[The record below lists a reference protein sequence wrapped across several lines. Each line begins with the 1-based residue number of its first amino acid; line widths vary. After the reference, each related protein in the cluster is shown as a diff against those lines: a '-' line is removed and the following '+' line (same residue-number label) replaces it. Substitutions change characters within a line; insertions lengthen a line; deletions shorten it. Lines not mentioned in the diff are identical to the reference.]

1 MAADRLGCGLA
12 LALLRLSISPTSA
25 ATDLPS
31 ARAMVTSAS
40 QKSFSSET
48 DVRWRA
54 MVSERLLLGRAML
67 ESLALRADHVL
78 GPYQTVEFLLEHM
91 AEPNRLLAQGGAAL
105 MRGLGDLARLVVA
118 DMRRKRRH
126 QHERLLQM
134 LLDAVPVGLDAD
146 DAFLPEAVGDIGE
159 KPDGLQHGV
168 SDHRLEYVRLEMP
181 LASGKGDRRV
191 VAHDLRRHHGHRLA
205 LGGVDLAR
213 HDR

>member
-1 MAADRLGCGLA
+1 MAADRLGCGIA
-12 LALLRLSISPTSA
+12 LALRRLSISPTSA

-78 GPYQTVEFLLEHM
+78 GPYQTVELLLEHM

-105 MRGLGDLARLVVA
+105 MRSLGALARLVVA

-134 LLDAVPVGLDAD
+134 LLDALPVGLDAD
-146 DAFLPEAVGDIGE
+146 DALLAEAVGDVGE

-168 SDHRLEYVRLEMP
+168 GDHRLGDLEVRTA
-181 LASGKGDRRV
+181 LASGKGDC
-191 VAHDLRRHHGHRLA
+191 
-205 LGGVDLAR
+205 
-213 HDR
+213 

>member
-31 ARAMVTSAS
+31 ARAMVTSPS

-48 DVRWRA
+48 DVRCRA

-67 ESLALRADHVL
+67 ESLAFWPDHAL
-78 GPYQTVEFLLEHM
+78 GPHQAVEFLLEHM
-91 AEPNRLLAQGGAAL
+91 AEPYRLLTQGGAAL

-126 QHERLLQM
+126 QHERLLHM
-134 LLDAVPVGLDAD
+134 LLDALPIRREAD
-146 DAFLPEAVGDIGE
+146 DAFLAEAVGDVGE

-168 SDHRLEYVRLEMP
+168 GDHRLEHVEFEMP

-205 LGGVDLAR
+205 LGGVHLAR